1 MPYNKNYQYA
11 IIGGGNFMSGE
22 KNVSYMNVFEALDD
36 DLIAAVGTY
45 FKQDGVNYTV
55 EIYINDELKLTQKGV
70 SLSLV
75 TILSN

>member
-1 MPYNKNYQYA
+1 
-11 IIGGGNFMSGE
+11 MSGE